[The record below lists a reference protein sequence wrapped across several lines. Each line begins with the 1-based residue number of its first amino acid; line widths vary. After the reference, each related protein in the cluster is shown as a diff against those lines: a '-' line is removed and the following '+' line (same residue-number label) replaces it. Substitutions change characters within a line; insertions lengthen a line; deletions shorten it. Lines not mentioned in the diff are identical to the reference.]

1 MAHFM
6 PELHK
11 TLTLTST
18 HHTCHEKSLQRMWI
32 CKTSPQACS
41 VELWTGM
48 EQREITCC
56 NTDGYSLV
64 GMGT

>member
-32 CKTSPQACS
+32 CKTFHRLVVLSYGQA
-41 VELWTGM
+41 WN
-48 EQREITCC
+48 REK
-56 NTDGYSLV
+56 
-64 GMGT
+64 